1 MEVSSQ
7 AGSTVSRKRPRSK
20 KKKSKSRKSKLKQK
34 SKKDKELK
42 QDANNNESVLDL
54 TINPS
59 HLQAFSKP
67 IKPVPKEAKPKTNS
81 GQNQRF
87 FMHRQNSETQNVHVE
102 SNITPKFQQR
112 SRTQVV
118 FSPQRPT
125 VPTPRTPLPTAIT
138 TVAAASYE
146 GHFANATYPRAAS
159 TSPRKSFHEFSPS
172 STRRSYD
179 NQNEML
185 HKLKKVF
192 LSDRQ
197 SGNINVL
204 GTDLPCAPPAT
215 PTMEMMQYYEYVPSM
230 GDIRVSSHMLGV
242 IPGGRLGGKV
252 E

>member
-1 MEVSSQ
+1 MEISSQ
-7 AGSTVSRKRPRSK
+7 AGSTVSRKRPRSR

-34 SKKDKELK
+34 VKKEKEIK
-42 QDANNNESVLDL
+42 QDTNNNGPALDL

-59 HLQAFSKP
+59 HLQTITRQ
-67 IKPVPKEAKPKTNS
+67 IKPVPKETKPKTTS

-87 FMHRQNSETQNVHVE
+87 FMHRQSLEPQNVQGE
-102 SNITPKFQQR
+102 SNIAPKFQQR
-112 SRTQVV
+112 SHTQVV
-118 FSPQRPT
+118 FTPQRPT
-125 VPTPRTPLPTAIT
+125 APTPRTPLPTAIT
-138 TVAAASYE
+138 TVAAASWE
-146 GHFANATYPRAAS
+146 GHFANATYPRAGS
-159 TSPRKSFHEFSPS
+159 TSPRKSFHDFSAS
-172 STRRSYD
+172 NMRRSYD

-230 GDIRVSSHMLGV
+230 GDIRVSNQ
-242 IPGGRLGGKV
+242 
-252 E
+252 